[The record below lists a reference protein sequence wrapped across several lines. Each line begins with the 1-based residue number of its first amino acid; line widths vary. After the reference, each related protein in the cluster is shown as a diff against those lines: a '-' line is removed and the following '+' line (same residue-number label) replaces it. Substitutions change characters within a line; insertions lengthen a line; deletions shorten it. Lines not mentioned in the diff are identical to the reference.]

1 MNLLIITECEVAKM
15 NGREIWNK
23 FLSNIQNEITEIS
36 FETWFSEE
44 DTKFYSFKDNV
55 LTITVNQEFIK
66 KHIEAHYLDIM
77 KDAMY
82 EITNSDV
89 TFNIILESEVQK
101 LEEKENNNVSLNTL
115 VSNNERQS
123 ANNANLNPNYTFE
136 TFIVGKSNK
145 FAYKA
150 SRMLAEAPGSYNP
163 LFLYGESGVGKT
175 HLMHAIGNYLIQN
188 TDKKVLYITSDKF
201 VDEYTRIFRYSDKN
215 SYDKI
220 DAFKEKYRNVDV
232 LIIDDIQFLSTA
244 PKGQEEFFHTFNEL
258 HNANK
263 QIIIASDRSVD
274 DLNSIENRLLTR
286 FNWGLT
292 ANITTPD
299 YDLRVSI
306 IKNKLA
312 YNDAV
317 SDIPEDVVEYIAN
330 NFDSDIRKLEGA
342 ITRVLAY
349 SSMFYYG
356 KIDLDIAIEALK
368 DQVTGKSV
376 YKNDVQR
383 IQRVVCDYYKISLE
397 EMKGKNKNNAI
408 NFPRQVA
415 IYLCRELTTESFPKI
430 GSYFGGRNHSTIISA
445 DKKIRKELTT
455 NDNLRQVIKDLKRD
469 LT

>member
-1 MNLLIITECEVAKM
+1 M
-15 NGREIWNK
+15 NGIEVWNN
-23 FLSNIQNEITEIS
+23 FLENIKNEITNVS
-36 FETWFSEE
+36 FDTWFNEE
-44 DTKFYSFKDNV
+44 DTKFYSFKDDV
-55 LTITVNQEFIK
+55 MTITVNQEFIK
-66 KHIEAHYLDIM
+66 KHIEEHYLDIM
-77 KDAMY
+77 GEAISKV
-82 EITNSDV
+82 TNSNV
-89 TFNIILESEVQK
+89 TFNIVLESEIDSLK
-101 LEEKENNNVSLNTL
+101 KNIENEV
-115 VSNNERQS
+115 VDSNKKVHQS
-123 ANNANLNPNYTFE
+123 SENANLNPNYTFE

-150 SRMLAEAPGSYNP
+150 SRVIAEAPGSYNP

-175 HLMHAIGNYLIQN
+175 HLMHAIGNYLVEN

-201 VDEYTRIFRYSDKN
+201 VDEYTRIFRYNDKN
-215 SYDKI
+215 SFDKI

-232 LIIDDIQFLSTA
+232 LMIDDIQFLSTA

-274 DLNSIENRLLTR
+274 DLNSLENRLLTR

-299 YDLRVSI
+299 YDLRVNI

-312 YNDAV
+312 FKEAAN
-317 SDIPEDVVEYIAN
+317 DIPDDVIEYIAN

-349 SSMFYYG
+349 ASMFNKG
-356 KIDLDIAIEALK
+356 RITLDIAVDALK
-368 DQVTGKSV
+368 DQLKDRSF

-383 IQRVVCDYYKISLE
+383 IQRVVCDYYKISIE
-397 EMKGKNKNNAI
+397 QMKGKNKNNSI

-445 DKKIRKELTT
+445 DKKIRKELEK
-455 NDNLRQVIKDLKRD
+455 NQSLREVIKDLKRS

>member
-1 MNLLIITECEVAKM
+1 MSNKEL
-15 NGREIWNK
+15 WNN
-23 FLSNIQNEITEIS
+23 FLENIKNEITNVS
-36 FETWFSEE
+36 FETWFNED
-44 DTKFYSFKDNV
+44 DTKFYSFENGV
-55 LTITVNQEFIK
+55 VTIVVKEDFIR
-66 KHIEAHYLDIM
+66 KHLESNYLDIIT
-77 KDAMY
+77 DGMY
-82 EITNSDV
+82 KVTNTNV
-89 TFNIILESEVQK
+89 TVNIVLESEIEMLK
-101 LEEKENNNVSLNTL
+101 EKEKINKQLSIKDDAEFVK
-115 VSNNERQS
+115 QS
-123 ANNANLNPNYTFE
+123 PTNANLNPNYTFE
-136 TFIVGKSNK
+136 NFIVGNSNK

-150 SRMLAEAPGSYNP
+150 SRVIAESPGSYNP

-188 TDKKVLYITSDKF
+188 TDKKVLYISSDKF
-201 VDEYTRIFRYSDKN
+201 VDEYTKIFRNNDKN
-215 SYDKI
+215 NFEKI

-232 LIIDDIQFLSTA
+232 LIIDDIQFLSSA

-274 DLNSIENRLLTR
+274 DLNSLENRLVTR

-299 YDLRVSI
+299 YDLRISI

-312 YNDAV
+312 FNEAV
-317 SDIPEDVVEYIAN
+317 NDIPMEVIEYIAN

-349 SSMFYYG
+349 SSMFNKG
-356 KIDLDIAIEALK
+356 KITLDIAVDALK
-368 DQVTGKSV
+368 DLLKDRSF

-383 IQRVVCDYYKISLE
+383 IQRVVCDYYKISIE
-397 EMKGKNKNNAI
+397 QMKGKNRNNSV
-408 NFPRQVA
+408 NFPRQIA
-415 IYLCRELTTESFPKI
+415 IYLCRELTNESFPKI

-445 DKKIRKELTT
+445 DNKIRKELNS
-455 NDNLRQVIKDLKRD
+455 NDDLKEVIKNLKRN

>member
-1 MNLLIITECEVAKM
+1 MSNSEL
-15 NGREIWNK
+15 WQQ
-23 FLSNIQNEITEIS
+23 FLNNIKDEITDIS
-36 FETWFSEE
+36 FDIWFNAD
-44 DTKFYSFKDNV
+44 DTKLYSFKDDV
-55 LTITVNQEFIK
+55 ATITVNQDFIK
-66 KHIEAHYLDIM
+66 KHLEDNYIDIM
-77 KDAMY
+77 TEAMY
-82 EITNSDV
+82 KVTNSNV
-89 TFNIILESEVQK
+89 TFNIILESEVK
-101 LEEKENNNVSLNTL
+101 SLEE
-115 VSNNERQS
+115 ERRKQLTIEESHSVHQS
-123 ANNANLNPNYTFE
+123 SDNANLNPNYTFE
-136 TFIVGKSNK
+136 SFIVGNSNK
-145 FAYKA
+145 FAFKA
-150 SRMLAEAPGSYNP
+150 ARVVAESPGTYNP

-188 TDKKVLYITSDKF
+188 TDKKVLYIASDKF
-201 VDEYTRIFRYSDKN
+201 VDEYTRIFRYSEKN
-215 SYDKI
+215 NYDKI
-220 DAFKEKYRNVDV
+220 DTFKDKYRNVDV
-232 LIIDDIQFLSTA
+232 LMIDDIQFLSTA

-286 FNWGLT
+286 LNWGLT

-312 YNDAV
+312 FKEAADDL
-317 SDIPEDVVEYIAN
+317 SMDVIEYIAN

-349 SSMFYYG
+349 ASMFNKG
-356 KIDLDIAIEALK
+356 KVTLDIAVDALK
-368 DQVTGKSV
+368 DQLKDRSF

-383 IQRVVCDYYKISLE
+383 IQRVVCDYYKISIE
-397 EMKGKNKNNAI
+397 QMKGKKRNDEV

-445 DKKIRKELTT
+445 YQRIEKELNT
-455 NDNLRQVIKDLKRD
+455 NEKLKGIIRDLKKQ

>member
-1 MNLLIITECEVAKM
+1 MSNSELWRNFLENMKEVISSTSFD
-15 NGREIWNK
+15 IWFN
-23 FLSNIQNEITEIS
+23 
-36 FETWFSEE
+36 EE
-44 DTKFYSFKDNV
+44 DTKLYSFKNDIA
-55 LTITVNQEFIK
+55 TITVAQEVFK
-66 KHIEAHYLDIM
+66 KHLEEYYMDNMIEAM
-77 KDAMY
+77 RKA
-82 EITNSDV
+82 TNTDV
-89 TFNIILESEVQK
+89 TISVILEDEIK
-101 LEEKENNNVSLNTL
+101 NLEAERRKELQSLEDENVH
-115 VSNNERQS
+115 QS
-123 ANNANLNPNYTFE
+123 SDNANLNPNYTFE
-136 TFIVGKSNK
+136 SFIVGNSNK

-150 SRMLAEAPGSYNP
+150 ARVVAESPGTYNP

-188 TDKKVLYITSDKF
+188 TDKKVLYIASDKF
-201 VDEYTRIFRYSDKN
+201 VDEYTRIFRVSEKN
-215 SYDKI
+215 NFDKI
-220 DAFKEKYRNVDV
+220 DTFKDKYRNVDV
-232 LIIDDIQFLSTA
+232 LMIDDIQFLSTA

-286 FNWGLT
+286 LNWGLT

-312 YNDAV
+312 FKEAAD
-317 SDIPEDVVEYIAN
+317 DIPSDVIEYIAN

-349 SSMFYYG
+349 ASMFNKG
-356 KIDLDIAIEALK
+356 KITLDIAVDALK
-368 DQVTGKSV
+368 DQLKDRSF

-383 IQRVVCDYYKISLE
+383 IQKVVCEYYKISIE
-397 EMKGKNKNNAI
+397 QMKGKKRNDEV

-445 DKKIRKELTT
+445 YQRIEKELNT
-455 NDNLRQVIKDLKRD
+455 NEKLKEVIRDLKKS

>member
-1 MNLLIITECEVAKM
+1 MSNS
-15 NGREIWNK
+15 EIWKN
-23 FLSNIQNEITEIS
+23 FLNNIKDEITDIS
-36 FETWFSEE
+36 FNIWFNED
-44 DTKFYSFKDNV
+44 DTKLYSFKDDV
-55 LTITVNQEFIK
+55 ATIVVNQDFIK
-66 KHIEAHYLDIM
+66 KHLEDNYMDIM
-77 KDAMY
+77 MEAMY
-82 EITNSDV
+82 KVTNSNV
-89 TFNIILESEVQK
+89 TIKVILEDEVK
-101 LEEKENNNVSLNTL
+101 VLEEERKKELKKSMEKNFVN
-115 VSNNERQS
+115 QS
-123 ANNANLNPNYTFE
+123 SDNANLNPNYTFE
-136 TFIVGKSNK
+136 SFIVGNSNK

-150 SRMLAEAPGSYNP
+150 ARVVAESPGTYNP

-188 TDKKVLYITSDKF
+188 TDKKVLYIASDKF
-201 VDEYTRIFRYSDKN
+201 VDEYTRIFRYSEKN
-215 SYDKI
+215 NYDRI
-220 DAFKEKYRNVDV
+220 DTFKDKYRNVDV
-232 LIIDDIQFLSTA
+232 LMIDDIQFLSTA

-286 FNWGLT
+286 LNWGLT

-312 YNDAV
+312 FKEAADDLSV
-317 SDIPEDVVEYIAN
+317 DVIEYIAN

-349 SSMFYYG
+349 ASMFNKG
-356 KIDLDIAIEALK
+356 KVTLDIAVDALK
-368 DQVTGKSV
+368 DQLKDRSF

-383 IQRVVCDYYKISLE
+383 IQRVVCDYYKISIE
-397 EMKGKNKNNAI
+397 QMKGKNRNNDV

-415 IYLCRELTTESFPKI
+415 IYLCRELTTESFPNI

-445 DKKIRKELTT
+445 YQKIGKELNT
-455 NDNLRQVIKDLKRD
+455 NEDLKRVIRD
-469 LT
+469 LKKNLT

>member
-1 MNLLIITECEVAKM
+1 MSSSEL
-15 NGREIWNK
+15 WQK
-23 FLSNIQNEITEIS
+23 FLDNIKDEITDIS
-36 FETWFSEE
+36 FNIWFNED
-44 DTKFYSFKDNV
+44 DTKLYSFKDDV
-55 LTITVNQEFIK
+55 ATITVNQDFIK
-66 KHIEAHYLDIM
+66 KHLEDNYMDIM
-77 KDAMY
+77 AEAMY
-82 EITNSDV
+82 KVTNSNV
-89 TFNIILESEVQK
+89 TINIILEKDAEA
-101 LEEKENNNVSLNTL
+101 LEEERKKELKLS
-115 VSNNERQS
+115 NERDFVSQS
-123 ANNANLNPNYTFE
+123 SDNANLNPNYTFE
-136 TFIVGKSNK
+136 SFIVGNSNK

-150 SRMLAEAPGSYNP
+150 ARVVAESPGTYNP

-188 TDKKVLYITSDKF
+188 TDKKVLYIASDKF
-201 VDEYTRIFRYSDKN
+201 VDEYTRIFRYSEKN
-215 SYDKI
+215 NYDKI
-220 DAFKEKYRNVDV
+220 DTFKDKYRNVDV
-232 LIIDDIQFLSTA
+232 LMIDDIQFLSTA

-286 FNWGLT
+286 LNWGLT

-312 YNDAV
+312 FKEAADDL
-317 SDIPEDVVEYIAN
+317 SMDVIEYIAN

-349 SSMFYYG
+349 ASMFNKG
-356 KIDLDIAIEALK
+356 KVTLDIVVDALK
-368 DQVTGKSV
+368 DQLKDRSF

-383 IQRVVCDYYKISLE
+383 IQRVVCDYYKISIE
-397 EMKGKNKNNAI
+397 QMKGKNRNNEV
-408 NFPRQVA
+408 NFPRQIA

-445 DKKIRKELTT
+445 YQRIEKELNT
-455 NDNLRQVIKDLKRD
+455 NEKLKGVIRDLKKN

>member
-1 MNLLIITECEVAKM
+1 MNDKEL
-15 NGREIWNK
+15 WNI
-23 FLSNIQNEITEIS
+23 FLDNIKNEITNVS
-36 FETWFSEE
+36 FDTWFNEE
-44 DTKFYSFKDNV
+44 DTKFYSFNDNV
-55 LTITVNQEFIK
+55 MTITVNQEFIR
-66 KHIEAHYLDIM
+66 KHINEHYLDIM
-77 KDAMY
+77 TDA
-82 EITNSDV
+82 INKVTNSNV
-89 TFNIILESEVQK
+89 TFNILLESELKQLESEEQK
-101 LEEKENNNVSLNTL
+101 KQSFMDLERDGYEK
-115 VSNNERQS
+115 QS
-123 ANNANLNPNYTFE
+123 ATNANLNSNYTFE

-150 SRMLAEAPGSYNP
+150 SRVIAEAPGSYNP

-175 HLMHAIGNYLIQN
+175 HLMHAIGNYLIEN
-188 TDKKVLYITSDKF
+188 SDKKVLYITSDKF

-215 SYDKI
+215 NFEKI
-220 DAFKEKYRNVDV
+220 DTFKEKYRNVDV
-232 LIIDDIQFLSTA
+232 LMIDDIQFLSTA
-244 PKGQEEFFHTFNEL
+244 PKGQEEFFNTFNEL
-258 HNANK
+258 HDAGK
-263 QIIIASDRSVD
+263 QIIIASDRPVD
-274 DLNSIENRLLTR
+274 DLNSFENRLITR

-312 YNDAV
+312 FKEAA
-317 SDIPEDVVEYIAN
+317 SDIPDEVVEYIAN

-349 SSMFYYG
+349 SSMFNRG
-356 KIDLDIAIEALK
+356 KITFDIAVDALK
-368 DQVTGKSV
+368 DQIKDRSI

-383 IQRVVCDYYKISLE
+383 IQRVVCDYYKISIE
-397 EMKGKNKNNAI
+397 QMKGKNRNNEV
-408 NFPRQVA
+408 NFPRQIA

-445 DKKIRKELTT
+445 DKKIRQELNK

>member
-1 MNLLIITECEVAKM
+1 MND
-15 NGREIWNK
+15 REIWNK
-23 FLSNIQNEITEIS
+23 FLENIENEITHVS
-36 FETWFSEE
+36 FDTWFNEE
-44 DTKFYSFKDNV
+44 DTKFYSFENNV
-55 LTITVNQEFIK
+55 LTITVNQPFIK
-66 KHIEAHYLDIM
+66 KHIEEHYLDIM
-77 KDAMY
+77 NDA
-82 EITNSDV
+82 ILKVTGSNV
-89 TFNIILESEVQK
+89 TFNIVLEDEISK
-101 LEEKENNNVSLNTL
+101 LEQDKKADSPVEEVDPNA
-115 VSNNERQS
+115 RQS
-123 ANNANLNPNYTFE
+123 ATNANLNPNYTFE
-136 TFIVGKSNK
+136 TFVVGKSNK

-150 SRMLAEAPGSYNP
+150 SRVIAEAPGSYNP

-175 HLMHAIGNYLIQN
+175 HLMHAIGNYIIQN
-188 TDKKVLYITSDKF
+188 SNKKVLYITSDKF

-215 SYDKI
+215 SFDKI

-258 HNANK
+258 HNSNK

-274 DLNSIENRLLTR
+274 DLNSLENRLLTR

-312 YNDAV
+312 FKEVA
-317 SDIPEDVVEYIAN
+317 SDIPEEVIEYIAN

-349 SSMFYYG
+349 SSMLYKG
-356 KIDLDIAIEALK
+356 VINLDIAVEALK
-368 DQVTGKSV
+368 DQLKERSF

-383 IQRVVCDYYKISLE
+383 IQRAVCDYYKISIE
-397 EMKGKNKNNAI
+397 DIKGKSKNNSI

-445 DKKIRKELTT
+445 DKKIRKELDT
-455 NDNLRQVIKDLKRD
+455 NSNLREIIKELKRN

>member
-1 MNLLIITECEVAKM
+1 MNNNEL
-15 NGREIWNK
+15 WQK
-23 FLSNIQNEITEIS
+23 FLNNIKDEITDIS
-36 FETWFSEE
+36 FNIWFNED
-44 DTKFYSFKDNV
+44 DTKLYSFKDDV
-55 LTITVNQEFIK
+55 ATITVNQDFIK
-66 KHIEAHYLDIM
+66 KHLEDNYMDIM
-77 KDAMY
+77 AEAMY
-82 EITNSDV
+82 KVTNSNI
-89 TFNIILESEVQK
+89 TINIILEK
-101 LEEKENNNVSLNTL
+101 DAILLEEEKKKELKNSIKEDYVS
-115 VSNNERQS
+115 QS
-123 ANNANLNPNYTFE
+123 SDHANLNPNYTFE
-136 TFIVGKSNK
+136 SFIVGNSNK

-150 SRMLAEAPGSYNP
+150 ARVVAESPGTYNP

-188 TDKKVLYITSDKF
+188 TDKKVLYIASDKF
-201 VDEYTRIFRYSDKN
+201 VDEYTRIFRYSEKN
-215 SYDKI
+215 NYDKI
-220 DAFKEKYRNVDV
+220 DTFKDKYRNVDV

-263 QIIIASDRSVD
+263 QIIIASDRAVD

-286 FNWGLT
+286 LNWGLT

-312 YNDAV
+312 FKEAAE
-317 SDIPEDVVEYIAN
+317 DIPSDVIEYIAN

-349 SSMFYYG
+349 SSMFNKG
-356 KIDLDIAIEALK
+356 NITLDIAVDALK
-368 DQVTGKSV
+368 DQLKDRSF

-383 IQRVVCDYYKISLE
+383 IQRVVCDYYKISIE
-397 EMKGKNKNNAI
+397 QMKGKNRNNEV
-408 NFPRQVA
+408 NFPRQIA

-445 DKKIRKELTT
+445 YQRIEKELNT
-455 NDNLRQVIKDLKRD
+455 NEKLKGVIRDLKKN